1 MRLNN
6 QLLNLWVRNLEV
18 VVTVIWL
25 LYFMGVKVPPPIPE
39 SLVNALSYPFIAI
52 LVILHWKRLSW
63 VATRDIT
70 LLLLVGTAL
79 ASVFWSADLGKTL
92 DSCRGLLRIV
102 LFGAYLTTRYSL
114 KEQMKILA
122 WVFGI
127 GAILSLAVALAI
139 PSYGMA
145 GRIDHPGALQ
155 GIFAHKNILGY
166 AMAIGAILFLL
177 TAIKDRKPNWLAWSG
192 FGLTVVLT
200 VLAYSSSALV
210 SLLLL
215 LSLMPVY
222 QLVKQHYK
230 LQVILLSMTC
240 ILAGSAAIFIF
251 GNLDT
256 ILVDILGETVEFN
269 GRTPIWDLI
278 VEKTLER
285 PWLGYGYNAFWESDA
300 GVYVILHT
308 WASSDGAKE
317 AVEKGFNAHSGYFE
331 FLPQLGFLG
340 ISLYAISL
348 VTVLVR
354 VFMLLLS
361 TQKIEFFWFLQF
373 LVFISV
379 ANFGDAMSIAI
390 VGPSN
395 SYTAIYASICLST
408 AIEWRRISKKRYFK
422 IERNKLDLHCSD
434 SKIL

>member
-25 LYFMGVKVPPPIPE
+25 LYFMGVLAPSPIPK
-39 SLVNALSYPFIAI
+39 LMKVLSYPIIAI
-52 LVILHWKRLSW
+52 LVILHWKHLSW
-63 VATRDIT
+63 VATRDIP
-70 LLLLVGTAL
+70 LLLLVGAAL
-79 ASVFWSADLGKTL
+79 ASVFWSVDLGMTL
-92 DSCRGLLRIV
+92 DTCRGLLRTV

-114 KEQMKILA
+114 KDQMKILT

-127 GAILSLAVALAI
+127 GAILTVAVVLVI

-155 GIFAHKNILGY
+155 GIFDHKNSLGY

-177 TAIKDRKPNWLAWSG
+177 TAIKERRPNWLAWSG

-210 SLLLL
+210 SLLVL
-215 LSLMPVY
+215 LSLMPLY
-222 QLVKQHYK
+222 KFVKQHYK

-240 ILAGSAAIFIF
+240 ILAGSAAILIF
-251 GNLDT
+251 GNLET
-256 ILVDILGETVEFN
+256 IVGDILGENLT
-269 GRTPIWDLI
+269 GRTSIWDLI
-278 VEKTLER
+278 IEKTLER
-285 PWLGYGYNAFWESDA
+285 PWLGYGMNAFWTSDA

-308 WASSDGAKE
+308 WASNDLAIEGQN
-317 AVEKGFNAHSGYFE
+317 FNAHSGYFA

-348 VTVLVR
+348 VTVFVR
-354 VFMLLLS
+354 VFILLLS
-361 TQKIEFFWFLQF
+361 TKKIEFFWFLQL

-379 ANFGDAMSIAI
+379 ANVGDQMVSIFGTT
-390 VGPSN
+390 
-395 SYTAIYASICLST
+395 SYTSIYVSICLST
-408 AIEWRRISKKRYFK
+408 AIEWRRIGVNQKRYIK
-422 IERNKLDLHCSD
+422 TNPNKLDRSQYSE